1 MALRDIEAFHAWI
14 EREAP
19 SPAARSTARTFIA
32 EIGDEPWRAP
42 SIPVAELSNQPEYEV
57 REAALEVPD
66 EPDVRVYYSHAYAS
80 GNVDLIAVTNL

>member
-14 EREAP
+14 ERETP
-19 SPAARSTARTFIA
+19 SPAARSAARTFIA

-66 EPDVRVYYSHAYAS
+66 EQDVRVYYSHAYAS